1 MLRILMI
8 TALLYIASFADVKE
22 ISNDGLQAYISK
34 RIVVVDIRTEK
45 QWNNTG
51 IIPGSYKINFFNEQ
65 GKSNK
70 KRWLYIF
77 ARLVRNK
84 STLFVLISKEGKEA
98 KEVAKILEKEVGY
111 QNIFYLENGIEGW
124 IDDERKVIDF

>member
-1 MLRILMI
+1 MLRILII
-8 TALLYIASFADVKE
+8 TIFLYVNSLAGIQS
-22 ISNDGLQAYISK
+22 ITNDQLQAYMTK

-45 QWNNTG
+45 KWKKTG
-51 IIPGSYKINFFNEQ
+51 IIPGSYKINFFNEE

-84 STLFVLISKEGKEA
+84 STSFVLVSSEGKEA
-98 KEVAKILEKEVGY
+98 KEVSTILDEELGY
-111 QNIFYLENGIEGW
+111 RRVLFLEDGIEGW
-124 IDDERKVIDF
+124 IDDARKVIDF